1 MSTLNSAGVSV
12 TLIDESF
19 YPEGGG
25 GEGILIFAASRKNK
39 RNPQGDIA
47 HATLPENTGKL
58 NLFTSR
64 KNLNDAYGEAVFRNI
79 NGTPVHGDETNEY
92 GIHTAFQLL
101 GAMNNV
107 SVVNADIDLDE
118 LQGSQNP
125 PTNPAYE
132 GTHWLDLSKTNFGIF
147 QWSENEERWVPKEA
161 IILNDRPGNGNVQPI
176 ANGVANPKETFGANG
191 DIAVVTSISPI
202 VFYHKIAGAWV
213 MLGAEAHPYDFQF
226 APHTRIPTRRGNGD
240 HLVEGDFMVK
250 TTVPNSGAYFDLSVF
265 QEEIAQFVTKD
276 TPLFTLNDAATDY
289 YKAQDELREGAIY
302 VQIDHEG
309 KLNPFYNVSSIFP
322 RASDGVAV
330 FTVKRHNGSQIL
342 EAVSR
347 NDVPDVDTTQYP
359 AIDFIINGVT
369 VHLDAS
375 HASNGTHIRVE
386 DIVNELQE
394 VPELKE
400 KGIRVELVGDKRIKL
415 INTKGYDIT
424 IQNIGKPNEDWTPNT
439 MSDTAAL
446 LGFRYYVSSGQPLYR
461 KSNWEVL
468 EYIADYDVPTREP
481 DVGTLWYANGL
492 RAEFLKSYFDNSDNR
507 MKWKT
512 YAFSEDDGTNGLT
525 NKVAIRGS
533 APTNSKNGDLWI
545 DTTDLE
551 NYPTVKEYR
560 NGSWVTLKNDD
571 QTTSDG
577 ILSANYAWSDPFD
590 KDGNPRPADSIY
602 SEYAPDPAQYP
613 EGILLF
619 NLDWSTYNVKEY
631 IGDNQWVAVSGTKSN
646 GVPYMGRKAVRA
658 MVVKALKRAVITNK
672 RARARNNH
680 FYLLACPGYPEV
692 MPELNSLNAER
703 KHTGFVVGGT
713 PMRLKSESQDVF
725 DWANNTK
732 GAFTNGEDG
741 LVTYDNMS
749 AVWAF
754 SGIQSDQRG
763 NTIAVPSDTLALQT
777 IIQSDRMSYQ
787 WFAPA
792 GDRRGIVPDTT
803 AIGYVTNGQ
812 FEITEWDDGL
822 MDTLYLNNINPIIQF
837 EGEPI
842 KVYGQRTLTTTA
854 SAMDR
859 INVAR
864 LTAFLRYRLEKM
876 VKPFLFEPNDTQTR
890 SAVVSM
896 VEGFLADI
904 VSKRGIA
911 DFVVQCD
918 AGNNTNLRIDR
929 NELWID
935 ISIVPMKAIEF
946 IYIPV
951 RLKNTG
957 AL

>member
-1 MSTLNSAGVSV
+1 MATLNSAGVSV

-25 GEGILIFAASRKNK
+25 GEGILLFAATRKNK
-39 RNPQGDIA
+39 RNPQGDFA
-47 HATLPENTGKL
+47 SATLPQNSGKL

-64 KNLNDAYGEAVFRNI
+64 KNLNDSFGEAVFRNI

-101 GAMNNV
+101 GTMNNV
-107 SVVNADIDLDE
+107 SVVNADIDLAE
-118 LQGSQNP
+118 LEGSEEP

-132 GTHWLDLSKTNFGIF
+132 GTHWLDLSSTQFGVF
-147 QWSENEERWVPKEA
+147 QWSEDEERWVSREV
-161 IILNDRPGNGNVQPI
+161 IVLNDEPGTGNVQPM
-176 ANGVANPKETFGANG
+176 ANGVANPKETYGANG
-191 DIAVVTSISPI
+191 DLAIVTSISPLVI
-202 VFYHKIAGAWV
+202 YHKSAGSWV
-213 MLGAEAHPYDFQF
+213 MLGAEVHPYDFQF
-226 APHTRIPTRRGNGD
+226 APHTRIPKRRGDGSE
-240 HLVEGDFMVK
+240 LKEGDFLVQ
-250 TTVPNSGAYFDLSVF
+250 TTAPNNGALYDISVF

-276 TPLFTLNDAATDY
+276 VPLFTINDAASDY
-289 YKAQDELREGAIY
+289 FESLDELSEGVVY
-302 VQIDHEG
+302 MQIDHEG
-309 KLNPFYNVSSIFP
+309 KLNPNYNVSTIFP

-330 FTVKRHNGSQIL
+330 FTAKRHNGNNTL
-342 EAVSR
+342 EVVSR
-347 NDVPDVDTTQYP
+347 NDVPEIDINEYP
-359 AIDFIINGVT
+359 SIDFILNGVT
-369 VHLDAS
+369 ISLDAS

-386 DIVNELQE
+386 DIVNKLQE
-394 VPELKE
+394 TPELKE
-400 KGIRVELVGDKRIKL
+400 RGLRIELVNDKRIKV
-415 INTKGYDIT
+415 INKRGHDIT
-424 IQNIGKPNEDWTPNT
+424 VQNVGKPNDDWTPNT
-439 MSDTAAL
+439 MSDVAAL
-446 LGFRYYVSSGQPLYR
+446 LGFRYYVSSGEPLYR
-461 KSNWEVL
+461 KSNWEPL

-481 DVGTLWYANGL
+481 DEGTLWYANGL
-492 RAEFLKSYFDNSDNR
+492 RAEFLQSYFDSNDNQ

-512 YAFSEDDGTNGLT
+512 VAFTGDDGSNGLSNT
-525 NKVAIRGS
+525 VDIRGS
-533 APTNSKNGDLWI
+533 QPSNPSNDDLWI

-551 NYPTVKEYR
+551 NYPVVKQYR
-560 NGSWVTLKNDD
+560 HGNWVELDNSD
-571 QTTSDG
+571 QTTTDG
-577 ILSANYAWSDPFD
+577 VLYANYAWSDPFNE
-590 KDGNPRPADSIY
+590 DGEERSQETIY

-658 MVVKALKRAVITNK
+658 MVVRALKRAVITNK
-672 RARARNNH
+672 RARARNSH
-680 FYLLACPGYPEV
+680 FYLFACPGYPEV

-703 KHTGFVVGGT
+703 KSTGFVVGST

-725 DWANNTK
+725 DWSNNVN

-741 LVTYDNMS
+741 LVSYDNMS
-749 AVWAF
+749 AIWAF
-754 SGIQSDQRG
+754 AGIQTDQQG
-763 NTIAVPSDTLALQT
+763 NTIAVPSDTMALQT

-842 KVYGQRTLTTTA
+842 KVYGQKTLTTTA

-859 INVAR
+859 INVSR

-876 VKPFLFEPNDTQTR
+876 VKPFLFEPNDSQTR
-890 SAVVSM
+890 AAVLSM
-896 VEGFLADI
+896 IEGFLADI
-904 VSKRGIA
+904 VSKRGIS

-918 AGNNTNLRIDR
+918 TGNNTPLRIDR
-929 NELWID
+929 NELWVD
-935 ISIVPMKAIEF
+935 ISVVPMKAIEF

-957 AL
+957 AI

>member
-1 MSTLNSAGVSV
+1 MATLNSAGVSV

-19 YPEGGG
+19 YPDGGG
-25 GEGILIFAASRKNK
+25 GEGVLIFAATRKNK
-39 RNPQGDIA
+39 KNPQGDFA
-47 HATLPENTGKL
+47 SATLPQNSGKL

-64 KNLNDAYGEAVFRNI
+64 KNLNDAFGEAVFRNI

-101 GAMNNV
+101 GTMNNV

-118 LQGSQNP
+118 LEGSEEP
-125 PTNPAYE
+125 PVNPAYE
-132 GTHWLDLSKTNFGIF
+132 GTHWLDLSSTQFGVF
-147 QWSENEERWVPKEA
+147 QWSEDEERWVSQS
-161 IILNDRPGNGNVQPI
+161 ITVLNDSPGTGNVQPM
-176 ANGVANPKETFGANG
+176 ANGIANPKETYGANG
-191 DIAVVTSISPI
+191 DLAVVTSISPLVI
-202 VFYHKIAGAWV
+202 YHKIAGAWV
-213 MLGAEAHPYDFQF
+213 MLGAEAHPYDFQL
-226 APHTRIPTRRGNGD
+226 APHTRIPKRRGDGSE
-240 HLVEGDFMVK
+240 LKEGDFMVK
-250 TTVPNSGAYFDLSVF
+250 TTVPNNGALYDISVF

-276 TPLFTLNDAATDY
+276 VPLFTINDAATDY
-289 YKAQDELREGAIY
+289 YKSLDELSEGAVY
-302 VQIDHEG
+302 MQIDHEG
-309 KLNPFYNVSSIFP
+309 KLNPNYNVSTIFP

-330 FTVKRHNGSQIL
+330 FTAKRHNGGQTL
-342 EAVSR
+342 EAVSK
-347 NDVPDVDTTQYP
+347 NDVPEIDINEYP
-359 AIDFIINGVT
+359 SIDFIINGVT

-375 HASNGTHIRVE
+375 HASNGTHIRIE
-386 DIVNELQE
+386 DIINQLQE
-394 VPELKE
+394 TPELKE
-400 KGIRVELVGDKRIKL
+400 KGIRIENVNDKRIKI
-415 INTKGYDIT
+415 INKNGYDIT
-424 IQNIGKPNEDWTPNT
+424 IQNVGKPNEDWTPNT
-439 MSDTAAL
+439 MSDVAAL
-446 LGFRYYVSSGQPLYR
+446 LGFRYYVSSGQPLFR
-461 KSNWEVL
+461 KSNWEPL

-481 DVGTLWYANGL
+481 DEGTLWYANGL
-492 RAEFLKSYFDNSDNR
+492 RAEFLQSYFDSNDNQ

-512 YAFSEDDGTNGLT
+512 VAFSGDDGSNGLSNT
-525 NKVAIRGS
+525 VDIRGG
-533 APTNSKNGDLWI
+533 APSNPSNDDLWI
-545 DTTDLE
+545 DTNDLE
-551 NYPTVKEYR
+551 NYPVVKQYR
-560 NGSWVTLKNDD
+560 HGNWVELDNSD
-571 QTTSDG
+571 QTSTDG
-577 ILSANYAWSDPFD
+577 VLYANYAWSAPFND
-590 KDGNPRPADSIY
+590 DGEPRSQDSIY
-602 SEYAPDPAQYP
+602 SEYAPDPSIYP

-619 NLDWSTYNVKEY
+619 NMDWSTYNVKEY
-631 IGDNQWVAVSGTKSN
+631 IGNDQWVTVSGTKSD

-658 MVVKALKRAVITNK
+658 MVVRALKRAVITNK

-680 FYLLACPGYPEV
+680 FYLFACPGYPEV

-703 KHTGFVVGGT
+703 KNTGFVVGGA
-713 PMRLKSESQDVF
+713 PMRLKSESQDVY
-725 DWANNTK
+725 DWSNNTR

-749 AVWAF
+749 AMWAF
-754 SGIQSDQRG
+754 AGIQTDQLG
-763 NTIAVPSDTLALQT
+763 NTIAVPPDTLALQT

-803 AIGYVTNGQ
+803 AIGFVTNGQ
-812 FEITEWDDGL
+812 FEVTEWDDGL

-842 KVYGQRTLTTTA
+842 KVYGQKTLTTTA

-859 INVAR
+859 INVSR

-876 VKPFLFEPNDTQTR
+876 VKPFLFEPNDAQTR
-890 SAVVSM
+890 SAVIAM
-896 VEGFLADI
+896 IEGFLADI

-918 AGNNTNLRIDR
+918 TGNNTPLRIDR
-929 NELWID
+929 NELWVD